1 MRSPDSPDQSP
12 LLSSLSAALAACDMR
27 GKTLLVAVSG
37 GGDSLALLY
46 ALQRLRPDFDL
57 QLYGAHL
64 NHNLR
69 GNASDADAA
78 FVQDTFRQLNIP
90 CDIHSA
96 DVAAYRREHSLSL
109 EDAAR
114 RLRYRF
120 LADAAARHNAH
131 AVAVAHT
138 ADDQSETLLMHI
150 IRGSGLTGLRGMQP
164 LERLTIAHADLTL
177 FRPLL
182 DITRAQTY
190 AYCAALGL
198 QPRHDETNLSLEHTR
213 NRIRLELLPLM
224 ERVNPA
230 ARAALLRLAHNA
242 TEDAAYIQQQAH
254 AAWREIAR
262 QQDSGTIALDAPA
275 LARQHPAI
283 QSRILLRAAQV
294 AHDSAAALELSRA
307 HILTMRQMLT
317 GPAGK
322 TLPLPGGILFAVGYG
337 IAHIGPADA
346 IQSVLA
352 YLPPIAGEIP
362 LAIPSETHVG
372 GWRITA
378 DVCDN
383 AALVPTSS
391 SVNNAPCASASSS
404 VEDAACAN
412 ASPAAET
419 LDLDRLGGD
428 LRLRARQPGD
438 RFQPLGMTRPKK
450 LQDFMVNERIPRQ
463 TRDGIPLLVSNKG
476 IACVI
481 GYRIA
486 HWARVRQDT
495 RRYLR
500 LRFTRAETGEPPP

>member
-1 MRSPDSPDQSP
+1 MRSPDSADLSP
-12 LLSSLSAALAACDMR
+12 LLSNLSAALAACDMR

-46 ALQRLRPDFDL
+46 ALRHLRPEFDL

-69 GNASDADAA
+69 GSASNADAA
-78 FVQDTFRQLNIP
+78 FVQATFRQLNIP

-96 DVAAYRREHSLSL
+96 DVAAYRRAHSLSL

-120 LADAAARHNAH
+120 LANAAARHNAH

-138 ADDQSETLLMHI
+138 ADDQAETLLMHI

-182 DITRAQTY
+182 SVTRAQTY

-198 QPRHDETNLSLEHTR
+198 QPRHDETNLSLERAR
-213 NRIRLELLPLM
+213 NRIRLELLPLI

-230 ARAALLRLAHNA
+230 ARAALLRLASNA
-242 TEDAAYIQQQAH
+242 AEDAAYIQQQAH

-262 QQDSGTIALDAPA
+262 QSDSGIIALDAPA
-275 LARQHPAI
+275 LAQHHPAI
-283 QSRILLRAAQV
+283 QSRILRRAAQAAQGN
-294 AHDSAAALELSRA
+294 AHAIELSRA

-322 TLPLPGGILFAVGYG
+322 TLPLPGGILFATGYG
-337 IAHIGPADA
+337 EVRIGQSDA
-346 IQSVLA
+346 IQAALA
-352 YLPPIAGEIP
+352 YLPPIAGEFP
-362 LAIPSETHVG
+362 LAIPGETHVG
-372 GWRITA
+372 AWRITA
-378 DVCDN
+378 AVYENTTCARASSSADSAPCY
-383 AALVPTSS
+383 PTSS
-391 SVNNAPCASASSS
+391 AGASNSAS
-404 VEDAACAN
+404 DC
-412 ASPAAET
+412 AET
-419 LDLDRLGGD
+419 LDLDRLGDD
-428 LRLRARQPGD
+428 LHLRARQPGD

-450 LQDFMVNERIPRQ
+450 LQDFMVNERIPRE
-463 TRDGIPLLVSNKG
+463 TRDGIPLLVSDKG

>member
-1 MRSPDSPDQSP
+1 MSSPDSPDKSP

-46 ALQRLRPDFDL
+46 ALQRLRPEFDL

-69 GNASDADAA
+69 GAASDADAA
-78 FVQDTFRQLNIP
+78 FVQDTFRRLAIP

-96 DVAAYRREHSLSL
+96 DVAAYRRERSLSL

-120 LADAAARHNAH
+120 LAAVAARHNAR

-138 ADDQSETLLMHI
+138 ADDQAETLLMHI

-198 QPRHDETNLSLEHTR
+198 QPRHDETNLSLERAR
-213 NRIRLELLPLM
+213 NRIRLELLPLI

-262 QQDSGTIALDAPA
+262 QSDSGIIALDAPA
-275 LARQHPAI
+275 LAQQHPAI
-283 QSRILLRAAQV
+283 QSRILRRAAQ
-294 AHDSAAALELSRA
+294 AAQDSAAGLELSRA
-307 HILTMRQMLT
+307 HILAMRQMLI

-322 TLPLPGGILFAVGYG
+322 TLPLPGGILFATGYG
-337 IAHIGPADA
+337 EVRIGQADA
-346 IQSVLA
+346 IQVALA
-352 YLPPIAGEIP
+352 HLPVIEGEHP
-362 LAIPSETHVG
+362 PSH
-372 GWRITA
+372 
-378 DVCDN
+378 
-383 AALVPTSS
+383 
-391 SVNNAPCASASSS
+391 
-404 VEDAACAN
+404 
-412 ASPAAET
+412 
-419 LDLDRLGGD
+419 
-428 LRLRARQPGD
+428 
-438 RFQPLGMTRPKK
+438 
-450 LQDFMVNERIPRQ
+450 PR
-463 TRDGIPLLVSNKG
+463 RNP
-476 IACVI
+476 
-481 GYRIA
+481 RRRMA
-486 HWARVRQDT
+486 HHC
-495 RRYLR
+495 RRMR
-500 LRFTRAETGEPPP
+500 